1 MGGRKF
7 MWNEIQ
13 MEEYLRN
20 NLKENRLKHSLGV
33 RETAVKLA
41 KKYGANIEKSR
52 IAALVHDIA
61 KEKKGEE
68 ILAICKVEGI
78 NIDNLSENSPSL
90 LHGEAGAI
98 IARDLMGVA
107 DEEILKAIKYHTT
120 GRKNMSILE
129 KVIYLA
135 DCIEPGRDFPGVEE
149 LRKLSESS
157 LEAALLL
164 SFDITIKS
172 VISRGQ
178 LIHLDTIE
186 ARNYLIQNGR

>member
-1 MGGRKF
+1 

-20 NLKENRLKHSLGV
+20 NLKESRLKHSLGV

-52 IAALVHDIA
+52 IAGLVHDIA

-68 ILAICKVEGI
+68 ILAICKGEGI
-78 NIDNLSENSPSL
+78 KIDNFSENSPSL

-120 GRKNMSILE
+120 GRENMGILE
-129 KVIYLA
+129 KIIYLA

-157 LEAALLL
+157 LEAALLF